1 MSEVRGLDYW
11 VAILTRADLPVLK
24 QTARELTELRENEDK
39 LSAQAVAEV
48 IARDPIMTVKLLRYL
63 QQHKHKIQTTE
74 VIQVEQALL
83 MMGIETVFSK
93 VRPEPLVE
101 DVFKPNMAALPHMLR
116 VVHRSHRASEY
127 ARDWAVH
134 LRDMHYEEV
143 RIAALLH
150 DIAEILMWWC
160 APQDMLEIQSI
171 QEKDRTLRS
180 RHVQERVLG
189 FQLFHLQRELAQQW
203 GLPHLLL
210 TLMNDSVAD
219 HPRVHN
225 VVLAA
230 NLARHSAKG
239 WNDEAL
245 PDDYKEISELLHIPV
260 EEVITMIGIDGGVDK
275 KAENSRG

>member
-1 MSEVRGLDYW
+1 
-11 VAILTRADLPVLK
+11 
-24 QTARELTELRENEDK
+24 
-39 LSAQAVAEV
+39 
-48 IARDPIMTVKLLRYL
+48 
-63 QQHKHKIQTTE
+63 
-74 VIQVEQALL
+74 
-83 MMGIETVFSK
+83 
-93 VRPEPLVE
+93 
-101 DVFKPNMAALPHMLR
+101 
-116 VVHRSHRASEY
+116 
-127 ARDWAVH
+127 
-134 LRDMHYEEV
+134 MHYEEV

-171 QEKDRTLRS
+171 QEEDRTLRS

-260 EEVITMIGIDGGVDK
+260 EEVITMIGVDGGGDK
-275 KAENSRG
+275 KSENPRG